1 MNAYDELEALAVEL
15 EVALEQATTRLAR
28 QLPPD
33 IPPTMAQDTSGRFIL
48 VDALVSLANVR
59 TALLLRMPTPRPART
74 PPAGES
80 GVSASTDGRR

>member
-1 MNAYDELEALAVEL
+1 MNAYDELEQVALQL
-15 EVALEQATTRLAR
+15 EVALEQATDRLLQ
-28 QLPPD
+28 QLPPG

-59 TALLLRMPTPRPART
+59 TALLLRMPTPRRV

-80 GVSASTDGRR
+80 GVSAGPDGRR